1 MASIPTK
8 KDKGAAAP
16 EANVC
21 AHCLA
26 PEGSHGV
33 VLKACTRCKATHYCG
48 RACQTA
54 HWRAGHKQFCVTP
67 EERAPQPASSTRM
80 QPPEEDLRPV
90 ECAVC
95 LDPLASG
102 AALCTLPCTHTFH
115 ASCVEGLRSFG
126 IQQVCPMCRVELPP
140 GPEKLL
146 EEASQRYF
154 DVKRRVDRGEAS
166 WGALTK
172 AQQRE
177 MDEVLRLWRSA
188 REYQAAHWKA
198 GGHRADCCGTY

>member
-33 VLKACTRCKATHYCG
+33 VLKACTRCKATRYCS
-48 RACQTA
+48 RACQIA
-54 HWRAGHKQFCVTP
+54 HWRAGHKHCVTP
-67 EERAPQPASSTRM
+67 EERTPQLAPLSSTRI
-80 QPPEEDLRPV
+80 QPPEKDHQPS

-102 AALCTLPCTHTFH
+102 ANLCTLPCTHTFH
-115 ASCVEGLRSFG
+115 AACVEGLRSFG

-140 GPEKLL
+140 GPEKLCD
-146 EEASQRYF
+146 EASQRYF
-154 DVKRRVDRGEAS
+154 DVKRQVDRGGKAS
-166 WGALTK
+166 WGALPK

-177 MDEVLRLWRSA
+177 MDEVIRLFTFIRL
-188 REYQAAHWKA
+188 H
-198 GGHRADCCGTY
+198 